1 MDNQQRYQGL
11 KTLLSHFIV
20 FYLILSREAAGW
32 AHISNNCLRL
42 SLEGLTMRNFLHCLL
57 HFHVEENCSLGPLLA
72 GCTSVKNTVQIPDFR
87 AMNLSGKE
95 NESWLLLFSFPQ
107 HLSRLFIRCKHL
119 SPTSSS
125 VHTHFTLSLEC
136 LHADKCWSILI
147 SHPTLD
153 ITCSALLGAQWLY
166 WGLSAYKCSFSG
178 TTSPFWPSPPPTDL
192 AEESFYHPTQSLY
205 IHRVFFCMVCW
216 LLQL

>member
-57 HFHVEENCSLGPLLA
+57 HFHVEGNCSLGALLA

-107 HLSRLFIRCKHL
+107 HLSRIFIRCKHL
-119 SPTSSS
+119 SPTSPS

-153 ITCSALLGAQWLY
+153 ITCSALLGAQCLQVFLLRNNITLLTKSSPHRPCRGEFLSPHSVSLHSQGFLLH
-166 WGLSAYKCSFSG
+166 GLLA
-178 TTSPFWPSPPPTDL
+178 SPTI
-192 AEESFYHPTQSLY
+192 E
-205 IHRVFFCMVCW
+205 
-216 LLQL
+216 